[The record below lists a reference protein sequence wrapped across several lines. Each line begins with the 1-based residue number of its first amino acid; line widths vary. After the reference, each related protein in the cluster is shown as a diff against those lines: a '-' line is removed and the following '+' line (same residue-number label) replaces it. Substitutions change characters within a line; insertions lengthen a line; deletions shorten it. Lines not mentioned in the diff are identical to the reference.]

1 MSRLNLFLLLGLSG
15 LLGACA
21 TGPRVSEVATEDTS
35 RSFKTVVVDAGHG
48 GKDNGAYRRFG
59 GAEKIA
65 TLDVARRLSRKLRDS
80 DFKVVMTRSTDVFI
94 PLEEHVAIENAQKNS
109 IFVSIHF
116 NDSRRR
122 GIRGFETYYHSSNS
136 VALAQRIQASLTTLP
151 APRNGDRN
159 STRLNSSHTDI
170 SR

>member
-35 RSFKTVVVDAGHG
+35 RAFKTVVVDAGHG

-65 TLDVARRLSRKLRDS
+65 TLDVARRLGRGPRGGA
-80 DFKVVMTRSTDVFI
+80 RI
-94 PLEEHVAIENAQKNS
+94 LECAVC
-109 IFVSIHF
+109 
-116 NDSRRR
+116 RRHR
-122 GIRGFETYYHSSNS
+122 LLD
-136 VALAQRIQASLTTLP
+136 AL
-151 APRNGDRN
+151 D
-159 STRLNSSHTDI
+159 
-170 SR
+170 

>member
-65 TLDVARRLSRKLRDS
+65 TLDVARRLYRKLRDS
-80 DFKVVMTRSTDVFI
+80 DFKVVMTRS
-94 PLEEHVAIENAQKNS
+94 
-109 IFVSIHF
+109 
-116 NDSRRR
+116 
-122 GIRGFETYYHSSNS
+122 
-136 VALAQRIQASLTTLP
+136 
-151 APRNGDRN
+151 
-159 STRLNSSHTDI
+159 
-170 SR
+170 